1 MWTDDITTLL
11 EDANVATFGE
21 DLFFSTK
28 VAPAFLT
35 SGAILVVVETPGR
48 DPEYVHNQDKPRF
61 VFPGAQVAAVAADYA
76 TARAKA
82 QAAYDAL
89 VGNHNATING
99 TFYRGIKAIQD
110 PFDGGLNARGQATCK
125 FNIMGDKRP

>member
-11 EDANVATFGE
+11 TPVATLGQ

-28 VAPAFLT
+28 AAPAFLN
-35 SGAILVVVETPGR
+35 SGSCLVVIETPGR
-48 DPEYVHNQDKPRF
+48 DPEYVQNQDTPRF
-61 VFPGAQVAAVAADYA
+61 IFPGAQVAAVAVDYA

-82 QAAYDAL
+82 QAAFDAL
-89 VGNHNATING
+89 VGHHNATING
-99 TFYRGIKAIQD
+99 TFYRGIKAIQQ
-110 PFDGGLNARGQATCK
+110 PFDGGLNARGQSTCK